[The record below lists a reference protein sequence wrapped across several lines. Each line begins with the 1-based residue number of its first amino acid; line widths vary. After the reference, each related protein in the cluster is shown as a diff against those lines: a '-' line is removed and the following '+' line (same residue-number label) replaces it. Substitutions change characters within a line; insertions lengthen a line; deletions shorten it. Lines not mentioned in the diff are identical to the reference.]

1 MTTLIVL
8 FNLKKG
14 ATVEKYEAW
23 ARSTDLPIV
32 RALPS
37 IGGFDSFRI
46 AGLLSGDAAPY
57 QYVEVIH
64 VKDMGRFREDVS
76 SATMQRV
83 AAEFREF
90 ADDPKFMLAEAL

>member
-1 MTTLIVL
+1 MATLIVL

-14 ATVEKYEAW
+14 ASVAAYEEW
-23 ARSTDLPIV
+23 ARTTDLPIV

-37 IGGFDSFRI
+37 IGGFDAFRV
-46 AGLLSGDAAPY
+46 AGLLSGGAAPY

-76 SATMQRV
+76 SETMQRV
-83 AAEFREF
+83 AAQFREF